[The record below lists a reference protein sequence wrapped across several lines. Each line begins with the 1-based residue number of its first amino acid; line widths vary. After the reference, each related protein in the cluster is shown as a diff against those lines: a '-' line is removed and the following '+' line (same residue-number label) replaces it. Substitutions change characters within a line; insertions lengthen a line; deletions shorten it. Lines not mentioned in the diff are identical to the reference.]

1 MAAISLCGGNRKMH
15 RRRGWD
21 RDMGREGET
30 FEEFSYFSPSA
41 LPHFFWVKIPASSFL
56 ITSAMFVVFILDMAS
71 PGYGTFA
78 LIPDLRPQISTLTA
92 DIRSD
97 LENLIRSESVSN
109 TKKLNSP
116 SGFKSSLG
124 GESPQQT
131 FSPDKSNNCQTL
143 LDSYKTGAKC
153 HFEPTNYSDTS
164 R

>member
-1 MAAISLCGGNRKMH
+1 MH

-21 RDMGREGET
+21 RDRGTEGEA
-30 FEEFSYFSPSA
+30 FEEFSYFSPPP
-41 LPHFFWVKIPASSFL
+41 LPHSFWVRIPASSFL

-71 PGYGTFA
+71 PGYGSFA
-78 LIPDLRPQISTLTA
+78 FVPDLRPQISTLTA

-97 LENLIRSESVSN
+97 LEKLIRSESVSN

-116 SGFKSSLG
+116 SGFKSSPG

-131 FSPDKSNNCQTL
+131 FSPDKSNKCQTL
-143 LDSYKTGAKC
+143 LDSYKTGSQC
-153 HFEPTNYSDTS
+153 RFEPTNYSNTS

>member
-15 RRRGWD
+15 RRRGLDMD
-21 RDMGREGET
+21 RGREGEA

-41 LPHFFWVKIPASSFL
+41 LPHSFWVKIPASSFL

-97 LENLIRSESVSN
+97 LENLTRSKSSSTA
-109 TKKLNSP
+109 TKKAILRHGRSANELRHAS
-116 SGFKSSLG
+116 FA
-124 GESPQQT
+124 
-131 FSPDKSNNCQTL
+131 PDKSNKCQTL
-143 LDSYKTGAKC
+143 LDSYRTGAKC
-153 HFEPTNYSDTS
+153 HFEPTNYSNTS